1 MLFVFFLKMGY
12 PGRPSNKSQIHWLII
27 TFPNYNTVST
37 MSKNWTLKS
46 RLPAAFSYIFDQKEV
61 PSQGKLHRGRG
72 DPHSTAHAQ
81 SRLHLDP
88 RNGRSMLKKYVD
100 IYKIWIN
107 DMFIYDMFR
116 FYRYDILLRYG
127 EIMEINGMFFWRYK
141 WEIRG
146 MEDGIE
152 HHRYIV
158 PHSPTH
164 VVSSPIAPC
173 FQDGMEN
180 WGAMVLRHQK
190 WCRRR
195 ICGSQWEDWPATNQQ
210 DLVR

>member
-1 MLFVFFLKMGY
+1 MFFVFFLKMGY
-12 PGRPSNKSQIHWLII
+12 PGIPVGPGKSQIQLII
-27 TFPNYNTVST
+27 TFPNYNIYNGQKLDLEIKAS
-37 MSKNWTLKS
+37 S
-46 RLPAAFSYIFDQKEV
+46 RFQV

-107 DMFIYDMFR
+107 DMFR

-127 EIMEINGMFFWRYK
+127 ENMEINGMFFWRYK

-190 WCRRR
+190 
-195 ICGSQWEDWPATNQQ
+195 
-210 DLVR
+210 